1 MYNAH
6 CTVPTSLYIGNQS
19 TNHNVC
25 QDGVLLECELCLERL
40 PAGSVPMP
48 RVAGGKARP
57 TSLKEVG
64 GVEAGRVAALL
75 HVPGEGADQHQ
86 VWAALEAERSIL
98 VYAARLVEKN
108 WLY

>member
-1 MYNAH
+1 MFQSEVCCGVSYSLSLPTPTQTRRTTTYLWVGVSTPAH
-6 CTVPTSLYIGNQS
+6 LRIYAT
-19 TNHNVC
+19 
-25 QDGVLLECELCLERL
+25 
-40 PAGSVPMP
+40 PA
-48 RVAGGKARP
+48 AQP

-64 GVEAGRVAALL
+64 VVEAGRVAALL

-86 VWAALEAERSIL
+86 VWAALEAERSIV